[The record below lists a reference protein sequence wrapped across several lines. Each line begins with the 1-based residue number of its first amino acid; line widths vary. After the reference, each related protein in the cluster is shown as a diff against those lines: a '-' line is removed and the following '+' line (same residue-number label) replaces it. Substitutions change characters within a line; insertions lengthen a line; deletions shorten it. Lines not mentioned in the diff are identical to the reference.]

1 MGITDVS
8 EIAPSGIARAA
19 DDSDALVAELAALH
33 AVRERQVRASHAP
46 ATQRLYAA
54 DWAEFRA
61 WCERLAPA
69 DPALVALPASD
80 ATLSA
85 WVASLAALA
94 PVTVRRKLAA
104 VRLAH
109 ERLGYPL
116 LQAELPATIAALR
129 GHRRERRAT
138 PSQPRTAATSD
149 LLCRL
154 PDTCDRRTLIGL
166 RNRALLLVGFDG
178 AFRRGE
184 LVGIDHEHL
193 ASEPTGLTVRLPF
206 SKGDQDGH
214 GATVKLLAR
223 PGSPWCP
230 VDALACWTAA
240 SGRTHG
246 AVFVAL
252 RRSRHCR
259 APGIDRLS
267 APAVARVV
275 KQAAARAGVSGDF
288 AAHSLRRGLITSAI
302 DAGVPLEQVMRH
314 ARHANVQTTLG
325 YAERRTASDVHPGIG
340 LGSPTPL
347 SSEALTIEADDNS

>member
-1 MGITDVS
+1 MATDDIDEVAPS
-8 EIAPSGIARAA
+8 EIARAE
-19 DDSDALVAELAALH
+19 DDHDALVAELAALH

-54 DWAEFRA
+54 DWQEFRA

-69 DPALVALPASD
+69 DPSLVALPASD

-116 LQAELPATIAALR
+116 LQVELPATTAALR
-129 GHRRERRAT
+129 GHRRERRET
-138 PSQPRTAATSD
+138 PPQPRKAATSE

-154 PDTCDRRTLIGL
+154 ADACDPRTLIGL

-178 AFRRGE
+178 AFRRSE

-193 ASEPTGLTVRLPF
+193 APEPTGLTVRLPF

-223 PGSPWCP
+223 PSSPWCP
-230 VDALACWTAA
+230 VNALETWVAA
-240 SGRTHG
+240 SGNTHG
-246 AVFVAL
+246 PVFVAL
-252 RRSRHCR
+252 RRSRHCH
-259 APGIDRLS
+259 APGVDRLS

-275 KQAAARAGVSGDF
+275 KQAAARAGVAGDF
-288 AAHSLRRGLITSAI
+288 AGHSLRRGLITSAI
-302 DAGVPLEQVMRH
+302 DAGVPLEQVMQH
-314 ARHANVQTTLG
+314 ARHANIQTTLG
-325 YAERRTASDVHPGIG
+325 YAERRTASDAHPAVG
-340 LGSPTPL
+340 LGLSPSTPPPPAIL
-347 SSEALTIEADDNS
+347 ASNEES